1 VVGRDGVVGPD
12 RDVLVRPAT
21 FADAAALGELFRRAD
36 CPCHCQYYGF
46 EGDHRAWQLRMATE
60 PEKNANLLVGQLK
73 AGATRGVIALAGGD
87 SVVGWSRLGEP
98 AELGRLY
105 GGRLYKGLPCFDGD
119 RQDVLAVGCLLV
131 DPAERR
137 RGVAS
142 ALVGGQLDYARALGA
157 RAVEAFPRGAVDV
170 SDGEQWMGPLAIYS
184 AFGFR
189 VVHDFAPYP
198 VLRKD
203 L

>member
-1 VVGRDGVVGPD
+1 MVAPPT
-12 RDVLVRPAT
+12 DVLVRPAT
-21 FADAAALGELFRRAD
+21 FADAPALGALFQRAE
-36 CPCHCQYYGF
+36 CPCHCQYWTF

-60 PEKNANLLVGQLK
+60 PEENANLLANQLK
-73 AGATRGVIALAGGD
+73 EGTTRGVIALAGGQSD
-87 SVVGWSRLGEP
+87 RIVGWSRLGQP

-105 GGRLYKGLPCFDGD
+105 GGRLYKGLPCFTGD
-119 RQDVLAVGCLLV
+119 RSGVLAVGCLLV
-131 DPAERR
+131 EPMLRR

-142 ALVGGQLDYARALGA
+142 ALVRGQLDYARTLGA

-170 SDGEQWMGPLAIYS
+170 SDGEQWMGPAAIYG
-184 AFGFR
+184 ALGFH

>member
-1 VVGRDGVVGPD
+1 VVAAPIDVV
-12 RDVLVRPAT
+12 VRPAT
-21 FADAAALGELFRRAD
+21 FADAAALGALFQRAE
-36 CPCHCQYYGF
+36 CPCHCQYWSF

-60 PEKNANLLVGQLK
+60 PQENAILLASQLK
-73 AGATRGVIALAGGD
+73 EGTTRGVVALAPD
-87 SVVGWSRLGEP
+87 QADRIVGWSRLGQP

-105 GGRLYKGLPCFDGD
+105 GGRLYKGLPCFGGD
-119 RQDVLAVGCLLV
+119 RSGVFAVGCLLV
-131 DPAERR
+131 DQALRR

-142 ALVGGQLDYARALGA
+142 ALVRGQLAHARALGA

-170 SDGEQWMGPLAIYS
+170 SDGEQWMGPAAIYR
-184 AFGFR
+184 ALGFQ

>member
-1 VVGRDGVVGPD
+1 VVGQAS
-12 RDVLVRPAT
+12 DVLVRPAT
-21 FADAAALGELFRRAD
+21 LADAAALGGLFQRAE

-60 PEKNANLLVGQLK
+60 PEQNADLLTTQLK
-73 AGATRGVIALAGGD
+73 EGTTRGVVALGRGER
-87 SVVGWSRLGEP
+87 VVGWSRLAEP

-119 RQDVLAVGCLLV
+119 RSGVLAIGCLLV
-131 DPAERR
+131 EPAERR
-137 RGVAS
+137 QGVAR
-142 ALVGGQLDYARALGA
+142 ALIHGQLDYARALGA

-170 SDGEQWMGPLAIYS
+170 SDGEQWMGPAAIYE
-184 AFGFR
+184 ALGFR